1 MNATGGVAS
10 ARSAA
15 LALGCGLALLAPCA
29 FAQGF
34 PPIIDLRSLFPDAG
48 GDGTIGVVFE
58 GVNAGDRSGSV
69 ISGAGDVNGDG
80 INDLFIGAQ
89 LADPDGRKD
98 AGESYVVFGRKGGFP
113 ATVEL
118 RDLFP
123 IAGGDGSKG
132 FVLQGVGDGD
142 RMGLLRDLGDV
153 NGDGIDDIIVGA
165 VGADPEGVKN
175 AGQTYVI
182 FGRTTGFPPVIP
194 VADLLPENGGD
205 GSAGFA
211 IDGVRVGDAL
221 GQAGGAGDVNGDGI
235 NDIMVAAVQAD
246 PNGQDGAG
254 EVYVVFGRRY
264 GFPARFKLRR
274 LFPAIGGNGTEGFV
288 LQGAEAGD
296 RLRISAIRSDDI
308 NGDGIDDLLLGAEFA
323 DSQGRTDVG
332 EAYVVFGRIT
342 GFPPI
347 FKVKRLF
354 PIAGGD
360 GTEGF
365 VLQGVDAGDTAGRSA
380 CGLGDIDGDG
390 INDFVIGA
398 YKGGPNNSPEAGEG
412 YLLYGRTTPFPAVF
426 DLRTLFPAFGGNGN
440 EGFVVKGI
448 NAGDRAF
455 PVLINDVN
463 GDGIDEM
470 LYGAQLADPEG
481 RIDAG
486 ASYVLF
492 GRNTRFPASYEFK
505 RLLPSEGGDGSEGFV
520 IEGVNAGDEFGYTIT
535 GVGDV
540 NGDGNNDLFIGARL
554 ADPNGREDAGESY
567 VIYGRK

>member
-1 MNATGGVAS
+1 
-10 ARSAA
+10 
-15 LALGCGLALLAPCA
+15 
-29 FAQGF
+29 
-34 PPIIDLRSLFPDAG
+34 
-48 GDGTIGVVFE
+48 
-58 GVNAGDRSGSV
+58 
-69 ISGAGDVNGDG
+69 
-80 INDLFIGAQ
+80 
-89 LADPDGRKD
+89 
-98 AGESYVVFGRKGGFP
+98 
-113 ATVEL
+113 
-118 RDLFP
+118 
-123 IAGGDGSKG
+123 
-132 FVLQGVGDGD
+132 
-142 RMGLLRDLGDV
+142 
-153 NGDGIDDIIVGA
+153 
-165 VGADPEGVKN
+165 
-175 AGQTYVI
+175 
-182 FGRTTGFPPVIP
+182 
-194 VADLLPENGGD
+194 
-205 GSAGFA
+205 
-211 IDGVRVGDAL
+211 
-221 GQAGGAGDVNGDGI
+221 
-235 NDIMVAAVQAD
+235 
-246 PNGQDGAG
+246 
-254 EVYVVFGRRY
+254 VFGRRY